1 MNYFSATSIYNA
13 QETVNVETEQEYDE
27 KRRADDQKTKQKM
40 DAIRS
45 KLKTRS
51 KKVSFNDKQNK
62 FIQLVT
68 K

>member
-51 KKVSFNDKQNK
+51 KKVSFNDKKNK